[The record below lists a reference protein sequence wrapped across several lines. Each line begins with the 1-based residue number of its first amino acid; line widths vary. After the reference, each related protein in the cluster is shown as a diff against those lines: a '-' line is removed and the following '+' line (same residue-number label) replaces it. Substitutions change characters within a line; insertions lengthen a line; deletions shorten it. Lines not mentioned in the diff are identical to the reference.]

1 MAAIELTIIQAN
13 LTRVTLGDV
22 SVWFSYTTPVAVL
35 VKGERIVARN
45 QWSNTTA
52 RHLTEIDGGGKA
64 AKANR
69 VDHAVLLTLIEQHV
83 A

>member
-1 MAAIELTIIQAN
+1 MAAIELTTPQTN
-13 LTRVTLGDV
+13 LTRITLGDV

-35 VKGERIVARN
+35 IEGERIVARN
-45 QWSNTTA
+45 EWGTTTG
-52 RHLTEIDGGGKA
+52 RHLNEVDGGSKA

-69 VDHAVLLTLIEQHV
+69 VDHAVLLTMIEQHV